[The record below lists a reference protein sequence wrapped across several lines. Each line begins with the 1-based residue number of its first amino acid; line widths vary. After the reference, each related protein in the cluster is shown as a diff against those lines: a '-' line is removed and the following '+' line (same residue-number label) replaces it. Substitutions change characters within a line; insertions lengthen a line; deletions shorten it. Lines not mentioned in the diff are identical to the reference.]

1 MTRQEKTVLIALPLT
16 VLITA
21 GATVAVLVK
30 PWGVLQ
36 VLDMIGASVA
46 GPTSTG
52 TPPPAAAISE
62 HVVDAATEATEPTE
76 PTIGEMPP
84 AFDDAETVTLAV
96 GRELQTQ
103 SNDEVDYARLNHDVR
118 IVADT
123 LERFNQKLLLMIAQA
138 KASQRPQGSA
148 LAVDTPIAP
157 REEAI
162 AQ

>member
-21 GATVAVLVK
+21 AATVAVLVK

-36 VLDMIGASVA
+36 VLDMIGTSVA
-46 GPTSTG
+46 GPSSTG

-62 HVVDAATEATEPTE
+62 HVVDTATEAIE
-76 PTIGEMPP
+76 PTIVEIPP
-84 AFDDAETVTLAV
+84 AFDDAETVTLPV
-96 GRELQTQ
+96 GPELQTQ
-103 SNDEVDYARLNHDVR
+103 PADEVDYARLNHDVR

-123 LERFNQKLLLMIAQA
+123 LERFNQKLLRMIAQA
-138 KASQRPQGSA
+138 KASQRPDGPV
-148 LAVDTPIAP
+148 LAAETPIAP
-157 REEAI
+157 SEEAI